1 MAGKNLH
8 EKMLAITESIGWVE
22 KHGRND
28 FHGYNYVRA
37 EDIKAAV
44 QKGCV
49 AQGVAF
55 YTSVDEVRTDII
67 GSDGKKAVLAIATG
81 SFSFVN
87 ASNPEEMYVT
97 RWAGQ
102 GVDSADKAVAKAVTN
117 GVKYGLLNT
126 FMVPTGDDP
135 DASGETLPGGAVEVR
150 REAPRQYADEAP
162 RSSDQRSNG
171 DGGRCP
177 KHDRPW
183 TMGKYGPYCT
193 AKDAST
199 ERGFCVIKPPRETAL
214 EVAGRAGG
222 GGDDFDDVPF

>member
-1 MAGKNLH
+1 MKDANLH
-8 EKMLAITESIGWVE
+8 EKMLVIMGSIGWVE

-37 EDIKAAV
+37 EDIKAIV

-49 AQGVAF
+49 ATGVAF

-81 SFSFVN
+81 TFTFVN
-87 ASNPEEMYVT
+87 AANPDEAFTT

-135 DASGETLPGGAVEVR
+135 DASGETLPGGMTDER
-150 REAPRQYADEAP
+150 REAAPRQYAPEPP
-162 RSSDQRSNG
+162 RTHSDAS
-171 DGGRCP
+171 RCP

-183 TMGKYGPYCT
+183 TAGKYGPYCT
-193 AKDAST
+193 AKDPST
-199 ERGFCVIKPPRETAL
+199 ERGFCVIKPPRESAL
-214 EVAGRAGG
+214 EVAGRPS

>member
-1 MAGKNLH
+1 MKDANLH
-8 EKMLAITESIGWVE
+8 EKMLAITGSIGWVE

-37 EDIKAAV
+37 EDIKAIV

-49 AQGVAF
+49 ANGVAF
-55 YTSVDEVRTDII
+55 YTSVDEVRTEII

-81 SFSFVN
+81 SFTFVN
-87 ASNPEEMYVT
+87 ATNPDERHVT

-135 DASGETLPGGAVEVR
+135 DGSSETLPGGEVEVR
-150 REAPRQYADEAP
+150 REAPRQYADDAP
-162 RSSDQRSNG
+162 RTHSDA
-171 DGGRCP
+171 GRCP
-177 KHDRPW
+177 KHDKPW
-183 TMGKYGPYCT
+183 TAGKYGPYCT
-193 AKDAST
+193 AKDQST
-199 ERGFCVIKPPRETAL
+199 ERGYCALRPPRESAL

-222 GGDDFDDVPF
+222 GDDFDDVPF